1 MKIGIIGA
9 GNIGGTLT
17 RLLTARGH
25 EVAVANSRGP
35 ETLAGLAAE
44 TGAHAV
50 PVSEVA
56 RGAEVV
62 VVAIPEHRVPDL
74 PAGVLDGAAPEAVVI
89 DTGNYYPRRDGR
101 IEPIE
106 AGTTESRWVADE
118 LGRPVV
124 KVFNTIYSRVLSEG
138 GSPRARRAGSP
149 CRSRATTRRRR
160 PSCRGW
166 STSSASIRSTPAAST
181 IPGASSRGRRSTA
194 PTSTRRAPAA
204 HSPRR
209 FPRGTR
215 TGAADPPAAC
225 CRMQRRTWHP
235 LDEAEASSGSA
246 GPLRPGATRGV
257 RGR

>member
-17 RLLTARGH
+17 RLLSARGH

-62 VVAIPEHRVPDL
+62 VVAIPEYRVPDL
-74 PAGVLDGAAPEAVVI
+74 PGGVLDGAAPEAVVI

-138 GSPRARRAGSP
+138 GTPTGLAGPDRPAARGRRRGRKGRRVAARRRARL
-149 CRSRATTRRRR
+149 RSGRRRR
-160 PSCRGW
+160 P
-166 STSSASIRSTPAAST
+166 
-181 IPGASSRGRRSTA
+181 RRFL
-194 PTSTRRAPAA
+194 APAA
-204 HSPRR
+204 GDAGLRRRPRR
-209 FPRGTR
+209 GGRPPRTR
-215 TGAADPPAAC
+215 RGGSHAEREPARLTRPRRAAGC
-225 CRMQRRTWHP
+225 SGRCGRR
-235 LDEAEASSGSA
+235 G
-246 GPLRPGATRGV
+246 
-257 RGR
+257 